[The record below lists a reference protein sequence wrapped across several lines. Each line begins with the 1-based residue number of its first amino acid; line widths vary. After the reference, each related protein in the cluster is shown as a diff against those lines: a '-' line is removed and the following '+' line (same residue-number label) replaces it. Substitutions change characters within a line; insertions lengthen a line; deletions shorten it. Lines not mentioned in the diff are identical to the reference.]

1 MLRTLLL
8 SDSALLRDL
17 ALLILRLSV
26 GLLMLTHGIPKLTGF
41 TQIVSEGGFIPVFGS
56 VALGLGL
63 TVMAEVFMSV
73 FLAIG
78 LFTRFSLVPLIVTML
93 VAVFVAHAS
102 DPLSVKEHALLFLF
116 PYLAL
121 MLTGPGRLSV
131 DHLLFK
137 RPFSRKRA

>member
-8 SDSALLRDL
+8 SDAALLRDL

-121 MLTGPGRLSV
+121 MLTGPGRFSV

-137 RPFSRKRA
+137 QPVSGKRA

>member
-41 TQIVSEGGFIPVFGS
+41 NQIVSEGGFIPVFGS

-137 RPFSRKRA
+137 RPFSGKRA